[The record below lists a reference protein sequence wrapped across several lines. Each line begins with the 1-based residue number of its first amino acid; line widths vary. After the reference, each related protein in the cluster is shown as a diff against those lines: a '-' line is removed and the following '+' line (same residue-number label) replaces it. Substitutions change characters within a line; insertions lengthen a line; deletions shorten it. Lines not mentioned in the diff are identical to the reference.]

1 MLDVIESD
9 LISDERIYFVFLGF
23 FFFQKKN
30 LAIETHFYIYLFI
43 KTNLFY
49 VWQKSSQWRIKPLF
63 SCHF

>member
-49 VWQKSSQWRIKPLF
+49 V
-63 SCHF
+63 